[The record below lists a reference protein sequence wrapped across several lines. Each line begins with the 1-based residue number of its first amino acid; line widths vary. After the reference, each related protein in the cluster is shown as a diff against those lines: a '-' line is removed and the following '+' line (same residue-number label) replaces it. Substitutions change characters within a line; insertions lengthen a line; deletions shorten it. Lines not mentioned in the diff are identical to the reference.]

1 MANKG
6 DSGWVGAA
14 KSFIAGGAGG
24 MSLVFV
30 GHPLDTVKVKL
41 QTAARGEYTG
51 MVSEKV
57 LNEPCERANG
67 ARRECERFAQL
78 QDAEPPVAM
87 LCQRTTSSGLH
98 VWLVWRAWK
107 SNSRR
112 AMTSL
117 CERVLSLC
125 GDVSTFCVRLPAC
138 PTSGMSRCVHV

>member
-51 MVSEKV
+51 MVS
-57 LNEPCERANG
+57 
-67 ARRECERFAQL
+67 
-78 QDAEPPVAM
+78 
-87 LCQRTTSSGLH
+87 
-98 VWLVWRAWK
+98 
-107 SNSRR
+107 
-112 AMTSL
+112 
-117 CERVLSLC
+117 
-125 GDVSTFCVRLPAC
+125 
-138 PTSGMSRCVHV
+138 